1 MFGRHPRRIILPRGS
16 GPAARWKQRPSQTP
30 RRVRVEKI
38 VSEAQDA
45 ITLVLVP
52 DDDRPLAFRAGQYL
66 THIFEIDG
74 RDERRIYSLSSAEG
88 GALACTIRVLPEG
101 RASQFIARQ
110 LREGDVYRVL
120 GPGGDFTLDP
130 AHQGSLVLLGA
141 GSGMTPVISLVETAL
156 ASDPQRSV
164 RVVDVQ
170 HDEAHALFHAR
181 LRALAQ
187 NHPGLSW
194 DSVVTAVE
202 GRPDAVRLAH
212 LLRPAADAQVYLCGP
227 QALMDAAEAG
237 LKEAGFDLQHIRRE
251 RFVAAPQH
259 RPRPTQPVPIV
270 FKRSAHSVEQQPG
283 ESLLD
288 AGLRAGLKLEF
299 SCTVGGCGHCKVRVL
314 DGEVLLEEPNCLL
327 PEERAAGYT
336 LACSACATTPVTVD
350 A

>member
-1 MFGRHPRRIILPRGS
+1 MFGRHPRRIILPRGP
-16 GPAARWKQRPSQTP
+16 GPAARWKQRPAQTP
-30 RRVRVEKI
+30 RWVRVEKI
-38 VSEAQDA
+38 VNEAADA

-52 DDDRPLAFRAGQYL
+52 DDDRPLLFRAGQYL

-88 GALACTIRVLPEG
+88 GAPTCTIRVLADG
-101 RASQFIARQ
+101 RASQFIAHK
-110 LREGDVYRVL
+110 LREGDRYRVL
-120 GPGGDFTLDP
+120 GPGGDFTLDS
-130 AHQGSLVLLGA
+130 AHQGPLVFLGA

-156 ASDPQRSV
+156 ATDSQRSV
-164 RVVDVQ
+164 RVIEVQ
-170 HDEAHALFHAR
+170 HDPAHALFHTR
-181 LRALAQ
+181 RRSLAQ

-194 DSVVTAVE
+194 DSVFTATE
-202 GRPDAVRLAH
+202 GRPDAARLAG
-212 LLRPAADAQVYLCGP
+212 LLRPDADAQVYLCGP
-227 QALMDAAEAG
+227 QSLMDAAEAG
-237 LKEAGFDLQHIRRE
+237 LQTTGFDPQRIRRE

-270 FKRSAHSVEQQPG
+270 FQRSAHSVEQQPG

-314 DGEVLLEEPNCLL
+314 DGEVLLEEPNCLT